1 MWFKDQICNYVS
13 QITVLVQLHL
23 AEFVEGAVFN
33 VINQPKLSEHAR
45 ESFEITLAKVV
56 TVAGAADV
64 KAAEGED
71 DGEHSQGDT
80 LSFSCF
86 DLHEVVADA
95 GLEGLRRV
103 SEAFTLLFIVFVEL
117 HEFIWVVA
125 GT

>member
-1 MWFKDQICNYVS
+1 M
-13 QITVLVQLHL
+13 
-23 AEFVEGAVFN
+23 
-33 VINQPKLSEHAR
+33 INQAKLREHAR
-45 ESFEITLAKVV
+45 ESFEITLTKVV

-71 DGEHSQGDT
+71 DGEHSEGDT
-80 LSFSCF
+80 LSFSCL

-95 GLEGLRRV
+95 SLEGLRRV
-103 SEAFTLLFIVFVEL
+103 SEAFTLFFIVFVEL

>member
-1 MWFKDQICNYVS
+1 LWFKDQICNYVS

-33 VINQPKLSEHAR
+33 AIYQPKLREHAR
-45 ESFEITLAKVV
+45 KSFEITLTKVV

-71 DGEHSQGDT
+71 DGENSQGDT
-80 LSFSCF
+80 LSFSRF

-95 GLEGLRRV
+95 GLEGLGRV
-103 SEAFTLLFIVFVEL
+103 SEALTLLFIVLVEL
-117 HEFIWVVA
+117 NEFIWVVA

>member
-1 MWFKDQICNYVS
+1 
-13 QITVLVQLHL
+13 
-23 AEFVEGAVFN
+23 

-64 KAAEGED
+64 KAAEGEND
-71 DGEHSQGDT
+71 REHSKGDT

-95 GLEGLRRV
+95 GLEGLGRV
-103 SEAFTLLFIVFVEL
+103 SEALTLLFIALVEL

>member
-1 MWFKDQICNYVS
+1 M
-13 QITVLVQLHL
+13 
-23 AEFVEGAVFN
+23 
-33 VINQPKLSEHAR
+33 INQPKLREHAR

-71 DGEHSQGDT
+71 DREHSQGHT

-95 GLEGLRRV
+95 GLEGFGRV

-117 HEFIWVVA
+117 NKFIWVVA